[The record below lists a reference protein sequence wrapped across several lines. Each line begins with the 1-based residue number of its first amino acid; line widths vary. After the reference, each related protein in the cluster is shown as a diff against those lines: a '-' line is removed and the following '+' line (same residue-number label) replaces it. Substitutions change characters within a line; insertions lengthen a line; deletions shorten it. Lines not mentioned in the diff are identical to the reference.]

1 MRKKH
6 TKIPTRCPLV
16 HQCPT
21 KNTEYYL
28 RTITTNPQLPAIQD
42 ELNNKGYPKSAQQL
56 MPISMLKICP
66 LDSLHMPINIAKIH
80 SLVRDTLTLSKKPKS
95 SKTKKKREKAM
106 PSMLLCTPIQIRAHV
121 GQ

>member
-1 MRKKH
+1 MRKKY
-6 TKIPTRCPLV
+6 TKIPTRSPLV

-42 ELNNKGYPKSAQQL
+42 ELNNKGYPESAQQL

-66 LDSLHMPINIAKIH
+66 LDSLHVPINIAKIH
-80 SLVRDTLTLSKKPKS
+80 SINYYVIPLPCQRNQKAQKPKR
-95 SKTKKKREKAM
+95 KEKR
-106 PSMLLCTPIQIRAHV
+106 PCPQ
-121 GQ
+121 